1 MYKCFA
7 VVALVLLVLTG
18 AMGLRNTVAAN
29 AVTMSSSMNAAP
41 SIWANG
47 GGPYP
52 PIPTSGGHVWA
63 NGGGPYPPIPTGGG
77 HVWANGGGPYPP
89 IPTGGGHVQANGSGS
104 GN

>member
-1 MYKCFA
+1 MSRYFT
-7 VVALVLLVLTG
+7 VVALVLLVLLG
-18 AMGLRNTVAAN
+18 AVGLRNIVTAN
-29 AVTMSSSMNAAP
+29 AATMSSSNSAP

-52 PIPTSGGHVWA
+52 PIPTGGGHVWA

-89 IPTGGGHVQANGSGS
+89 IPTGGGHVTTNGGTS
-104 GN
+104 N